1 MVCMVYMCVVCLCR
15 VCSVCVKMGMGVEA
29 RESFQETVCAFYLAV
44 PGFPCFCLAVHSSI
58 AGWWVVSDNSP
69 VSGSRTAGITDG
81 ITVVLF

>member
-1 MVCMVYMCVVCLCR
+1 MCEDGHGC
-15 VCSVCVKMGMGVEA
+15 GGQ
-29 RESFQETVCAFYLAV
+29 RELSRDCAFHLAV